1 LIADPGMDYVAM
13 VPALVVAGIG
23 VSMAMPALQ
32 NAVVGAVGSGEVGK
46 ASGVNNAMRELGGV
60 FGIAVLVAVF
70 SAAGSYAS
78 PEAFVDGF
86 GPALGVTAGL
96 SLLGAAAGVFI
107 PSRELT
113 TTTEEVS
120 DEADHR
126 ALPSQA

>member
-1 LIADPGMDYVAM
+1 
-13 VPALVVAGIG
+13 
-23 VSMAMPALQ
+23 
-32 NAVVGAVGSGEVGK
+32 
-46 ASGVNNAMRELGGV
+46 MRELGGV

-96 SLLGAAAGVFI
+96 SLLGAAAGMFI
-107 PSRELT
+107 PNRELT